1 MHAKVGEI
9 ERPKRVA
16 VVVLGDLGRSPRMQ
30 CHSLALAQAGVEV
43 DLIGYAGS
51 ELPRDLQDNP
61 RIHCHLLPASRS
73 APRRPRLLFLGV
85 AALRVLRQ
93 CGQLLRVLLFRTARP
108 DLVLVQSPPA
118 IPTLLLAPLV
128 RWARGAKLLIDWHN
142 FGYSMLSLTVGR
154 DHPLVRAAR
163 WYEGTMG
170 RFADAHLCVSRAMR
184 DVLANEWGIEAAVL
198 YDRPAAR
205 FRPQPP
211 DTRRSL
217 LHRLSREIAALA
229 APQRPAL
236 VVSPSSWT
244 ADEDFELLLDAAV
257 RCDRLLAEHT
267 GEPARHA
274 PLLILLTGIGP
285 LRATYEERMQR
296 LPTHVIQLHTLWL
309 SPEDY
314 PLLLAAADLG
324 LCLHRSASG
333 VDLPMKVAD
342 MLGAGLPV
350 CALDYGPCL
359 AEQVHH
365 DRNGLLFSSAT
376 ELAGLLFDLFQNFPG
391 ETLELDRLRSNVMS
405 QRQTWEEGWR
415 QEALPVLSRLWRAE

>member
-1 MHAKVGEI
+1 MQYHA
-9 ERPKRVA
+9 
-16 VVVLGDLGRSPRMQ
+16 
-30 CHSLALAQAGVEV
+30 LALARAGVEV
-43 DLIGYAGS
+43 DLIGYAGT
-51 ELPRDLQDNP
+51 ELPRDLQESP
-61 RIHCHLLPASRS
+61 RIRCHLLAPSRP
-73 APRRPRLLFLGV
+73 APRRPRVLFLGV
-85 AALRVLRQ
+85 AALRVFRQ
-93 CGQLLRVLLFRTARP
+93 CGQLLRVLLFRIARP
-108 DLVLVQSPPA
+108 DVVLVQSPPA
-118 IPTLLLAPLV
+118 IPTLLLAPFV

-142 FGYSMLSLTVGR
+142 FGYSMLALTVGQN
-154 DHPLVRAAR
+154 HTLVRAAR
-163 WYEGTMG
+163 WYEGATG
-170 RFADAHLCVSRAMR
+170 RLADAHLCVSRAMR
-184 DVLANEWGIEAAVL
+184 DALATGWGIEATVL

-211 DTRRSL
+211 DARRSL
-217 LHRLSREIAALA
+217 LHRIAREIAALA

-236 VVSPSSWT
+236 VVSPSGWT

-267 GEPARHA
+267 AEPARHV
-274 PLLILLTGIGP
+274 PLLILLTGMGP

-296 LPTHVIQLHTLWL
+296 LPLRVVQLRTLWL
-309 SPEDY
+309 SPGDY

-365 DRNGLLFSSAT
+365 DQNGLLFSSAA
-376 ELAGLLFDLFQNFPG
+376 ELAGLLFELFRNFPN
-391 ETLELDRLRSNVMS
+391 ETPELDRLRGHVMRE
-405 QRQTWEEGWR
+405 RQTWEEGWR
-415 QEALPVLSRLWRAE
+415 QDVLPVLSRLWRAE